1 MCYRDE
7 QTRAHVGIPT
17 GSSICVPVHKQVS
30 FLSVLLYS
38 EYRNLPSW
46 ANTNLLIFRPLLRIL
61 VRGVNKLPR
70 EAEPAGKRKEAL
82 LLPREIVI
90 PKTQHH
96 CKQA

>member
-30 FLSVLLYS
+30 FLSALLYL

-46 ANTNLLIFRPLLRIL
+46 ANTNLLIFHPLLHIL
-61 VRGVNKLPR
+61 VRGVNKLPGR
-70 EAEPAGKRKEAL
+70 QSLQEKGKRPCCFHVKL
-82 LLPREIVI
+82 
-90 PKTQHH
+90 
-96 CKQA
+96 

>member
-30 FLSVLLYS
+30 FLSVLLYL

-46 ANTNLLIFRPLLRIL
+46 ANTNLLIFHPLLRIL
-61 VRGVNKLPR
+61 VRGMNKLPGR
-70 EAEPAGKRKEAL
+70 QSLQEKEKRPCCFHVKL
-82 LLPREIVI
+82 
-90 PKTQHH
+90 
-96 CKQA
+96 